1 MQLLRFYQSLFFR
14 NRLYLAL
21 GVLVIVFIIGFF
33 LQFAFLL
40 GLIGSAVWLAL
51 LLVDLFILYA
61 PRRPIQASRVMA
73 DRFSNGDEN
82 PVQYLLQSRY
92 GFPVWGEVMDELPVQ
107 FQRRDYT
114 LPFRLSTGGDAQLRM
129 TLRPVERGGY
139 AFGDLHVYIW
149 SAFGLVCRR
158 ITQPLAQTVKVY
170 PSYMQ
175 LRNFELFSI
184 KHKLNELGVHRRR
197 VIGHSMEFDHIK
209 EYIRGD
215 DVRTLNWKATARRGN
230 LMVNSYTEERSQ
242 LVYCVIDK
250 GRTMKMPFGGLTLLD
265 YAINATLVFS
275 NVAMQKG
282 DKSGLITFTGKQTEV
297 LPASNKKI
305 QLSKILDQLYAQ
317 NTDWMETDYERLGV
331 HLRASLSQR
340 SFLMLFTNFE
350 SLSGMQRQ
358 LPYLKQLAKYHIL
371 LVVFFENTELKT
383 VNEKRMEETEDIYM
397 QVIAQKFAHEKKQIV
412 RELAH
417 AGIMSLL
424 TAPEHLTVNVVNK
437 YLELKSRMVL

>member
-21 GVLVIVFIIGFF
+21 GILVIVFIIGFF
-33 LQFAFLL
+33 LPVAYLL

-51 LLVDLFILYA
+51 LLVDIFILYA
-61 PRRPIQASRVMA
+61 PRKPIQASRVMA

-114 LPFRLSTGGDAQLRM
+114 LPFRLSAGGDAQLRM
-129 TLRPVERGGY
+129 TLRPVERGEY
-139 AFGDLHVYIW
+139 AFGDMHVYVW
-149 SAFGLVCRR
+149 SAFGFVCRR

-317 NTDWMETDYERLGV
+317 STDWMETDYERLGV

>member
-1 MQLLRFYQSLFFR
+1 MVFVRFYQSLFFR
-14 NRLYLAL
+14 NRLYLSL
-21 GVLVIVFIIGFF
+21 GVLVLVCITGFFFPVAFTAGVIGFV
-33 LQFAFLL
+33 
-40 GLIGSAVWLAL
+40 VWVAL
-51 LLVDLFILYA
+51 LLLDVAMMYLPGKAIGA
-61 PRRPIQASRVMA
+61 ERIVA

-82 PVQYLLQSRY
+82 PVGYLIRSRY
-92 GFPVWGEVMDELPVQ
+92 GFPVHGELMDELPFQ
-107 FQRRDYT
+107 FQRRDFT
-114 LPFRLSTGGDAQLRM
+114 VPFKLRGGGEDRVQF
-129 TLRPVERGGY
+129 TLRPVERGAY
-139 AFGDLHVYIW
+139 AFGNLHVYA
-149 SAFGLVCRR
+149 SSPFGLVCRR
-158 ITQPLAQTVKVY
+158 FTLNIAQTVKVY
-170 PSYMQ
+170 PSFMQ
-175 LRNFELFSI
+175 LRNYELFSV

-197 VIGHSMEFDHIK
+197 VVGHSMEFDHIK

-297 LPASNKKI
+297 LPASNKKV
-305 QLSKILDQLYAQ
+305 QLSKILDQLYSQ
-317 NTDWMETDYERLGV
+317 STDWMETDYERLGV
-331 HLRASLSQR
+331 HLRATLSQR

-358 LPYLKQLAKYHIL
+358 LPYLKQLAKYHML
-371 LVVFFENTELKT
+371 LVVFFENTELREL
-383 VNEKRMEETEDIYM
+383 NEKRMEETEDIYM

-412 RELAH
+412 RELSQ